1 MLISRFVVGLFAV
14 SWLPWFNQE
23 VEEPT
28 PEPVV
33 EEPEVVEEPPPPP
46 EPPAPALFPE
56 PLPFHPTLDV
66 SSLGM
71 TYSSSCGGCHS
82 STFNQWTESTHHTGI
97 QNTAWLDAIRS
108 FGDGTVCTS
117 CHKPF
122 TVQHEQLTTE
132 IIENDIARPVMETNP
147 SWNPTWQSESV
158 GCASCHVR
166 EGVVVGSKTSDSPH
180 PVRNSDTLSSSEACQ
195 SCHQFQLPDETT
207 PIYNTYQ
214 EWKNSAYANAG
225 IQCQDC
231 HMVSG
236 AVIGNGFPSHQM
248 RLSPKQGLT
257 VTLQTQSL
265 TFRRNQETQLS
276 VVVHN
281 TGVGHSWPG
290 SSPFSE
296 KKLLIRLVDDND
308 KTLMKDIVHPIGHHR
323 DEALQGP
330 SIAVGNQH
338 SFVGTFSLSSRI
350 RSNYAMLQ
358 VIYQNGSDS
367 EVIHSTRVEI
377 R

>member
-1 MLISRFVVGLFAV
+1 MLISRFVAGLFAV

-23 VEEPT
+23 VEEPP

-33 EEPEVVEEPPPPP
+33 EEPEVIEEPPPPP
-46 EPPAPALFPE
+46 EPPAPTLFPD

-66 SSLGM
+66 SGLGM
-71 TYSSSCGGCHS
+71 TYANSCGGCHS
-82 STFNQWTESTHHTGI
+82 STLNQWTDSTHHTGI
-97 QNTAWLDAIRS
+97 QNTAWLDAIRA

-122 TVQHEQLTTE
+122 TVQHEELTTE
-132 IIENDIARPVMETNP
+132 VIENDIARPVMEDNP
-147 SWNPTWQSESV
+147 AWNPTWQSESV

-166 EGVVVGSKTSDSPH
+166 EGVVIGSKTSDSPH
-180 PVRNSDTLSSSEACQ
+180 PVRNSETLSSSEACQ
-195 SCHQFQLPDETT
+195 NCHQFQLPDETT

-236 AVIGNGFPSHQM
+236 TIIGNGFPNHQM
-248 RLSPKQGLT
+248 HLSPRQGLT
-257 VTLQTQSL
+257 VTLQTPSL
-265 TFRRNQETQLS
+265 IFRRNQETQLS

-296 KKLLIRLVDDND
+296 KKLLIRLVDDNG
-308 KTLMKDIVHPIGHHR
+308 KALMKDVVHSIGHHR

-338 SFVGTFSLSSRI
+338 NFTATFSLSSRI
-350 RSNYAMLQ
+350 RTNYAMLE
-358 VIYQNGSDS
+358 VVYQNGADL
-367 EVIHSTRVEI
+367 ETLHSTRVEI